1 MSFSGR
7 NQRRTERPVSNPR
20 MAARLKAPTVDWSS
34 GRITVLLGRTADR
47 KATTMRWLF
56 AAVGLLTAG
65 CSLPGGL
72 LPSAAGPTDEK
83 VGWGMHRIPLRARA
97 DCASP
102 DECTLVQAAE
112 ATQRAGNTHFM
123 VLPGHGSSIQR
134 GYAYIKVMTID
145 PGDRAPSGAVSV
157 EEALHFFRHRQD
169 LPSTAAPS
177 APSPRPHPSPLL
189 TASPPGG
196 RVATSGG

>member
-1 MSFSGR
+1 MVIPAPHTSGFVFLA
-7 NQRRTERPVSNPR
+7 ES
-20 MAARLKAPTVDWSS
+20 
-34 GRITVLLGRTADR
+34 
-47 KATTMRWLF
+47 LF
-56 AAVGLLTAG
+56 ARAIRRQKGNNDAMAVCRCGFAHCRVLIAG
-65 CSLPGGL
+65 GI